1 MEISKSTKAK
11 ELSLRSLALPIF
23 FDMALKTLSVTLNVF
38 MVAHVNVLLV
48 GAMSAGNQVFTL
60 FITIFSFL
68 SIGCSVVVAQS
79 LGAKNANLALR
90 AIHISITLNA
100 FLGLVSTAF
109 IYFFTKEVLVLLNV
123 PDEIFKDAYE
133 YLHYMCL
140 ALFLAG
146 IGIVVASILRVK
158 NMANYIV
165 IVSLIT
171 NAIVLLG
178 NAYVLGFLSFL
189 GLNEESLGLKAVAMV
204 AIVAHFSGLLL
215 LIFFLIYKAKVH
227 IHLGLFFKLTLSIVS
242 KILKVGLPSA
252 GENLLW
258 FGQYMVAF
266 AFIGLLGS
274 ASLSV
279 QSIYFQ
285 ISTYVFLVCTSV
297 SMACEVIVGHLVGAG
312 RYDEAYKKAFYALKI
327 GVGTTWVIVLGF
339 WIFKEQI
346 MDLFDLSGEIRD
358 IMRPLFT
365 LSLILESGRGFNII
379 MVNSLRA
386 TGDARFPL
394 IMGIIFMWGVSLPVG
409 YICGIVLEL
418 GIVGVWAGFCVDEW
432 GRAIANT
439 LRWRSRKWQNK
450 TLV

>member
-1 MEISKSTKAK
+1 MEISKNTKAK

-109 IYFFTKEVLVLLNV
+109 IYFFTKEVLALLNV

-189 GLNEESLGLKAVAMV
+189 GLGGQSLGLKAVAMV

-227 IHLGLFFKLTLSIVS
+227 IHLALFFKLTLSVVS

-266 AFIGLLGS
+266 AFIGLLGA

-386 TGDARFPL
+386 AGDARFPF

>member
-1 MEISKSTKAK
+1 MESKK
-11 ELSLRSLALPIF
+11 ELNLRSLALPIF

-100 FLGLVSTAF
+100 FLGLASTAF
-109 IYFFTKEVLVLLNV
+109 IYFFTKEVLALLNV
-123 PDEIFKDAYE
+123 PAEIFNDAYE

-158 NMANYIV
+158 NMAGLIV

-171 NAIVLLG
+171 NAIVLIG
-178 NAYVLGFLSFL
+178 NAYVLGFLGFL
-189 GLNEESLGLKAVAMV
+189 GFGEQSLGLKAVAMV
-204 AIVAHFSGLLL
+204 AVIAHFSGLLL

-227 IHLGLFFKLTLSIVS
+227 IHLGLFFKLTLSVVG
-242 KILKVGLPSA
+242 KILRVGLPSA

-266 AFIGLLGS
+266 AFIGLLGA

-285 ISTYVFLVCTSV
+285 ISTYIFLICTSV
-297 SMACEVIVGHLVGAG
+297 SMACEVIVGHLVGAK

-327 GVGTTWVIVLGF
+327 GVSTTWVIVFGF

-386 TGDARFPL
+386 TGDARFPF
-394 IMGIIFMWGVSLPVG
+394 IMGVIFMWGVSLPVG
-409 YICGIVLEL
+409 YVCGIVLEL
-418 GIVGVWAGFCVDEW
+418 GIVGVWAGFCADEW

-450 TLV
+450 VLV